1 MEWFGNKNPQLL
13 KAGGTLY
20 ISCQLRVKFRNLM
33 QRTGIEILKNCGE
46 KNWKFFVEKFNFKK
60 KLEKQTGKTYWKNL
74 LE

>member
-1 MEWFGNKNPQLL
+1 
-13 KAGGTLY
+13 
-20 ISCQLRVKFRNLM
+20 M

-74 LE
+74 LEKLTGITNWKFSTQIVEIKSILNLL

>member
-1 MEWFGNKNPQLL
+1 
-13 KAGGTLY
+13 
-20 ISCQLRVKFRNLM
+20 M

-74 LE
+74 LEIQYANR